1 MSRAQI
7 CPQIRV
13 LRPSFGIKFGSAW
26 AVNSWSSICNW
37 AKLRAIQRAPFS
49 GGETVPA
56 LEVWMLIVRLI
67 ILFGL
72 LFGAGFGVVHI
83 LRKKAEAKR
92 LGQRQEAESRVRA
105 LLESRDKGELGSAE
119 CDELTRQIYQA
130 CRDKG
135 IEIGDHQP

>member
-1 MSRAQI
+1 
-7 CPQIRV
+7 
-13 LRPSFGIKFGSAW
+13 
-26 AVNSWSSICNW
+26 
-37 AKLRAIQRAPFS
+37 
-49 GGETVPA
+49 
-56 LEVWMLIVRLI
+56 MLIVRLI